1 MGADPERECC
11 HGPNSTAVEETI
23 ALSGDGSCIAEARH
37 RTAAFFAGDAADN
50 RPTRVTGGIVSLAQ
64 LVVSE
69 LVTNACKHAP
79 GPVRLRLRLA
89 DEAVE
94 VEVWDSHPDIPTA
107 RQADPYRVGQ
117 HGLEIVKAVA
127 AELTV
132 LPERAGKRVTARLLL
147 DPRPS
152 A

>member
-37 RTAAFFAGDAADN
+37 RTAAFFTGDAADN
-50 RPTRVTGGIVSLAQ
+50 RPTRVTRRIVSLTQ

-79 GPVRLRLRLA
+79 GPIRLRLRLA

-94 VEVWDSHPDIPTA
+94 VGCGTAIPRFRRLGRRTLT
-107 RQADPYRVGQ
+107 GQ

-127 AELTV
+127 TELTV
-132 LPERAGKRVTARLLL
+132 PPEGAGKRVTARLLL